1 MRLPSPLGSITEF
14 EAATAPSGDGPSKWN
29 GCRDVSAM
37 RLRCTTAHHLPK
49 AAKAIG
55 WETPPL
61 GPLVAATSSP
71 PPRLRSR
78 VDPAF
83 DQPAQGHNVPRVLHT
98 APQQAPRIQRD
109 SRFSHRAQRRFE
121 GLCETVMQ
129 AIALSFL
136 LKNLTSAMDFFRS
149 TCIPLRRAKKR
160 MTLQASRL
168 ESWGLNPN
176 PRSHS
181 RLPDE

>member
-1 MRLPSPLGSITEF
+1 
-14 EAATAPSGDGPSKWN
+14 
-29 GCRDVSAM
+29 M
-37 RLRCTTAHHLPK
+37 RLRCTAAHHLPK

-55 WETPPL
+55 RETPQL
-61 GPLVAATSSP
+61 SPLVAATSSP

-78 VDPAF
+78 VDSAL
-83 DQPAQGHNVPRVLHT
+83 DQPPQRHNFPRVLHPEPNET
-98 APQQAPRIQRD
+98 PRTKRD
-109 SRFSHRAQRRFE
+109 SLCSHRSQQGFA
-121 GLCETVMQ
+121 GSCETVMQ

-149 TCIPLRRAKKR
+149 TCIPLRRAKTR